1 MSEKNK
7 LPFAKTG
14 VKVSSMIIL
23 KQQIKKAS

>member
-14 VKVSSMIIL
+14 VKVSSMNIL
-23 KQQIKKAS
+23 KQYKKAS